1 MIIPLGP
8 KKWRTKFF
16 KIKAIVPKKNILA
29 NFFSVYPLW
38 QTWSNRL
45 LETHEV
51 FWHFWCKI
59 KDHFFI
65 TQESVENT
73 NFWKKKAKLPVKKFS
88 WANISRIVEHDK
100 RQRKTYKGPQGNL
113 TLTEE
118 VIRSFLKDLRAWWKH
133 KFFEKRQS
141 FYWRKKRR
149 LLFFSCY
156 RLWQT
161 SRNDL

>member
-29 NFFSVYPLW
+29 NFFSVYLLW

-73 NFWKKKAKLPVKKFS
+73 NFWKKGKPSSEKIFLGQYFS
-88 WANISRIVEHDK
+88 YCRTWQTSK
-100 RQRKTYKGPQGNL
+100 KTYKGPQGNL

-118 VIRSFLKDLRAWWKH
+118 VIRSFLKDLRAWWKQ
-133 KFFEKRQS
+133 KFFEKMQS
-141 FYWRKKRR
+141 F
-149 LLFFSCY
+149 
-156 RLWQT
+156 
-161 SRNDL
+161 